1 MNGESAERARAER
14 SPALAA
20 AAAAAVPRHSVP
32 SVVPRL
38 LLRAAGGAGPFGN
51 RIANVI

>member
-1 MNGESAERARAER
+1 MNRESAERARAER
-14 SPALAA
+14 SPAL

>member
-14 SPALAA
+14 SPALA

>member
-14 SPALAA
+14 SRAL
-20 AAAAAVPRHSVP
+20 AAAAAVPRSSVP
-32 SVVPRL
+32 SVVPYL
-38 LLRAAGGAGPFGN
+38 LLRAAGSAGPFGN